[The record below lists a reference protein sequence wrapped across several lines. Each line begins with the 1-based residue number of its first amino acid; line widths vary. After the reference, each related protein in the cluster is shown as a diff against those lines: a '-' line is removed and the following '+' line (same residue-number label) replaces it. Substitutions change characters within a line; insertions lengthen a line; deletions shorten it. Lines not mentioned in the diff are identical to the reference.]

1 MRSGLAVL
9 GGMFDPVHNGHIEA
23 ARYALHYLGMNRLK
37 LIPCKNPNHKPGAS
51 SGAKHRLAM
60 LNLAVGLD
68 EQIEVDPI
76 EINRSGVSYTV
87 DTLLELRRREN
98 RLVFVLGMDSFNT
111 LPQWHRWSELL
122 ELCHFLVL
130 ARSGSLV
137 SSETR
142 ELLNIER
149 RQVQSPEQLFSC
161 DSGKILFA
169 EDFDFDIS
177 STALRQRLM
186 AQADVSGEI
195 NAQVLAY
202 IKTNHLY
209 V

>member
-23 ARYALHYLGMNRLK
+23 ARYALHYLGVNRLK
-37 LIPCKNPNHKPGAS
+37 LIPCKKPNHKQGAS

-68 EQIEVDPI
+68 ERIEVDPI

-87 DTLLELRRREN
+87 DTLIELRRCED

-111 LPQWHRWSELL
+111 LPQWHHWTELL

-130 ARSGSLV
+130 ARPGSVV
-137 SSETR
+137 SSAVKEQ
-142 ELLNIER
+142 LNIEQ
-149 RQVQSPEQLFSC
+149 RQVQSPAQLLSG

-177 STALRQRLM
+177 STGLRERLM
-186 AQADVSGEI
+186 AQADVSGEM